1 MTVNVT
7 NIGRLNRTKNVEG
20 LLQTLYA
27 FLGITECAQAVA
39 DKVYANG
46 STFHNDAT
54 WRQQFPYSDARLK
67 QAVAELREKGLTLP
81 TDRRGSYRLNP
92 SYFLR
97 GEYSEIRIIFREDGQ
112 TFIDY
117 DKKN

>member
-27 FLGITECAQAVA
+27 FLGLSECAQMIAN
-39 DKVYANG
+39 KVYADGN
-46 STFHNDAT
+46 TFHNDQK
-54 WRQQFPYSDARLK
+54 WRLSFPYSEARLK
-67 QAVAELREKGLTLP
+67 QAVAELKEKGLTLD
-81 TDRRGSYRLNP
+81 TDKRGSYRLNP

-97 GEYSEIRIIFREDGQ
+97 GEYSEIRIIFQEDGQ
-112 TFIDY
+112 MFIDY
-117 DKKN
+117 DEKN